1 MAADTF
7 LPARRPANEDKRFDA
22 VKRTGLIR
30 SKNTQNFET
39 YARLFRQIADVPVS
53 YTGLLDD
60 VRQYFLA
67 ENFTGCIA
75 GASELPREETLCQHA
90 LLDTKPYIVPDLRK
104 DPTFRHHPLVTQ
116 EPHWVFWAGFPI
128 VTQQGYVLGTICAV
142 DFQPRELSAEV
153 ISLLQDV
160 TNNLALF
167 IQMQTA
173 QQDLFAQKFE
183 GLLKTFSDN
192 GLETIRDARAFLNL
206 CLEKPVSK
214 LDHDALI
221 ACGVA
226 EAHNG
231 ALVLTAKGA
240 TLKTGNGLGPSEYKT
255 KTSPLHDSALL
266 ESMLE
271 MIGQEEK

>member
-1 MAADTF
+1 MAADAF
-7 LPARRPANEDKRFDA
+7 LPARRPANEGNRLGA

-30 SKNTQNFET
+30 SGNTKNFET
-39 YARLFRQIADVPVS
+39 YTRLFRQIASVPVS

-75 GASELPREETLCQHA
+75 GASELPRKETLCQYA
-90 LLDTKPYIVPDLRK
+90 LLDTKPYIVSDLRN
-104 DPTFRHHPLVTQ
+104 DPTFQHHPLVVR

-160 TNNLALF
+160 TRNLALF

-183 GLLKTFSDN
+183 VLLKALSDD

-214 LDHDALI
+214 PERDALVS
-221 ACGVA
+221 CGVA
-226 EAHNG
+226 EIQNDT
-231 ALVLTAKGA
+231 LVLATKGA
-240 TLKTGNGLGPSEYKT
+240 TLKTGYGLGPSDYKT
-255 KTSPLHDSALL
+255 KKSPLHDSAML
-266 ESMLE
+266 ESMLD
-271 MIGQEEK
+271 MIGQEEE